1 MIRLLRKRDSKERQI
16 DAMKEQERT
25 NKEQLIRIEGLS
37 KLTIANY
44 QKWKTDNKVEGIK
57 Y

>member
-1 MIRLLRKRDSKERQI
+1 MIRTLRRRDFKERQI
-16 DAMKEQERT
+16 DAIKEQERT
-25 NKEQLIRIEGLS
+25 NKEQLIRIESQYKRL
-37 KLTIANY
+37 LDNY